1 MESKYIDFLIVRKM
15 DGSDVLVIAEA
26 NKAHEGDIVSFDG
39 GVLGYVIM
47 TAWAGER
54 DCDMH
59 KAISM
64 LVPTYEAY
72 TIYGLK
78 WAKEADEDDKV
89 PGNS

>member
-1 MESKYIDFLIVRKM
+1 MESKYIDFLIVRKI

-26 NKAHEGDIVSFDG
+26 NKAHEGDIVPFDG
-39 GVLGYVIM
+39 GEFGYVIM

-54 DCDMH
+54 DGDMH

-72 TIYGLK
+72 KIYGLK
-78 WAKEADEDDKV
+78 WEKEADEDAQI